1 MERPAQHT
9 PTRAGNGDSIGT
21 HAFTQGSEGA
31 AAAPP
36 PLRTERGYM
45 TAAGADRLRQRL
57 QELIERRARL
67 LDRDEADLHS
77 GAELATV
84 EREIAQASGV
94 LQRAIVI
101 RHDAPPLDQVR
112 FGANVELED
121 ERGERRRF
129 QLVGE
134 LEAAPEQRRV
144 SWFSPLGRALAG
156 AHLGDHVEWTTP
168 SGRSRLQVIDIDYAD

>member
-1 MERPAQHT
+1 M
-9 PTRAGNGDSIGT
+9 
-21 HAFTQGSEGA
+21 
-31 AAAPP
+31 
-36 PLRTERGYM
+36 
-45 TAAGADRLRQRL
+45 
-57 QELIERRARL
+57 
-67 LDRDEADLHS
+67 
-77 GAELATV
+77 
-84 EREIAQASGV
+84 
-94 LQRAIVI
+94 
-101 RHDAPPLDQVR
+101 R

-144 SWFSPLGRALAG
+144 SWFSPLGRALTG